1 MNLNEVI
8 QEIPTVIRGRFAGN
22 ANASWIMWAGDVITR
37 INAVFPGLG
46 RVRKAPVRLMKS
58 GFIRNPGYLKQV
70 SNIYVDG
77 VEIKFTQQVEGSWLD
92 ADDLEANGAVVKCSE
107 YPASTDSS
115 TGEAASLVITVP
127 YPSFAEDITPSV
139 TCTILSMGVNASQNL
154 ANITNLV
161 GAAFDDLPGR
171 LLFYMGEEYRITT
184 SGEGFPGEFQLEL
197 ATEPP
202 NVTEAVPMQQI
213 SGMSD
218 DALAGWAFSADADFF
233 EIIASK
239 WVKPISTPG
248 GWTADPRN
256 SVDFKEPARVFAW
269 ADGAVFKSNV
279 VAKGYAPIKRPTS
292 MTEELGLPV
301 EYRELLAMGMRLRAE
316 LDMAPA
322 SADAGAVM
330 ALFDR
335 ELRRYANDNQNADGK
350 SVKRAFNCSPRLG
363 RHTR

>member
-92 ADDLEANGAVVKCSE
+92 GDDLEANGVAVKCSE

-115 TGEAASLVITVP
+115 TGESGFLSITSA
-127 YPSFAEDITPSV
+127 YQTFSEDIPPAV
-139 TCTILSMGVNASQNL
+139 TCTITSMGVNGSQNL
-154 ANITNLV
+154 AYITDLV
-161 GAAFDDLPGR
+161 GAPFDDLPGR
-171 LLFYMGEEYRITT
+171 LLIYAGDEYRIST
-184 SGEGFPGEFQLEL
+184 SGEVGAGEYQLEL
-197 ATEPP
+197 ETEPP
-202 NVTEAVPMQQI
+202 SVTEAVAMQQI
-213 SGMSD
+213 SGLAD
-218 DALAGWAFSADADFF
+218 DAFNGWAFAADADFF
-233 EIIASK
+233 EIIGSK
-239 WVKPISTPG
+239 WIKAIATQG
-248 GWTADPRN
+248 HWTADPRS
-256 SVDFKEPARVFAW
+256 SVDFKEPARSFDRAY
-269 ADGAVFKSNV
+269 GAIFKSNV

-363 RHTR
+363 RYTR